1 MNANNPSKN
10 KHLDCPRKLKHLSL
24 LDHGQQELAVNL
36 SSAVETFRLNVTQ
49 DRKARRGDFW
59 VEYGQLTQTGSHAK
73 DTIERRHKFFAEKML
88 ALMTPQPNDL
98 QTQL

>member
-1 MNANNPSKN
+1 M
-10 KHLDCPRKLKHLSL
+10 LLVDRL

-36 SSAVETFRLNVTQ
+36 SSALDSFRLNVTQ

-88 ALMTPQPNDL
+88 ALLNPQPEDL